1 MLFENLVFN
10 TTGCTIA
17 KPIFDSYYEKAGSKQ
32 PIFKDINTYIG
43 IQITIVH
50 SVSLFIQVQ
59 PRCLENLG
67 YNSTNNL
74 TVPDDWPKRGVM

>member
-1 MLFENLVFN
+1 MFENLLIRLDAQWRNQYLTHIMKRQVLNNHFL
-10 TTGCTIA
+10 
-17 KPIFDSYYEKAGSKQ
+17 KK
-32 PIFKDINTYIG
+32 YIG

>member
-1 MLFENLVFN
+1 MFENLVIRLDAQLRNQYLTHIMKRQVLNNQFL
-10 TTGCTIA
+10 
-17 KPIFDSYYEKAGSKQ
+17 K
-32 PIFKDINTYIG
+32 TYIG